1 MIDPARLC
9 ELGWVPDPLARFGM
23 RGLVRERLREQ
34 AQAGSAGQA
43 AFFASLRS
51 GPVAIATDA
60 ANAQH
65 YEVPAEFFA
74 TVLGPRL
81 KYSCAWYENPSV
93 DLAQAEEAMLRLSC
107 ARAGIEDGMR
117 LLDLGCG
124 WGSLA
129 LWLAEQ
135 YPRSLITAVSN
146 SATQR
151 AYIEGEARSRGFSN
165 LSVITANAIEW
176 DTDVRFDRVLSVE
189 MFEHMRNYEVLLR
202 RVTGWLAPGGR
213 LFTHVFCCREYGY
226 HFAEA
231 DGWMAQNFF
240 TGGIMPREDQ
250 FEQFP
255 SSARLIERW
264 WVPGTHYE
272 RTCNDWLAR
281 LDANRDAVLA
291 TCREA
296 YGSADARVWRQRWRM
311 FFMACAELFGLE
323 GGRRFGVVHSLM
335 AAPE

>member
-1 MIDPARLC
+1 
-9 ELGWVPDPLARFGM
+9 
-23 RGLVRERLREQ
+23 
-34 AQAGSAGQA
+34 
-43 AFFASLRS
+43 
-51 GPVAIATDA
+51 
-60 ANAQH
+60 
-65 YEVPAEFFA
+65 
-74 TVLGPRL
+74 
-81 KYSCAWYENPSV
+81 
-93 DLAQAEEAMLRLSC
+93 
-107 ARAGIEDGMR
+107 
-117 LLDLGCG
+117 
-124 WGSLA
+124 
-129 LWLAEQ
+129 
-135 YPRSLITAVSN
+135 
-146 SATQR
+146 
-151 AYIEGEARSRGFSN
+151 
-165 LSVITANAIEW
+165 VITANAIEW

-281 LDANRDAVLA
+281 LDANHDAVLA

-296 YGSADARVWRQRWRM
+296 YGDSAGACFSWRALSFSGWKAAGALAWCTRSWQRPSDPGSP
-311 FFMACAELFGLE
+311 LI
-323 GGRRFGVVHSLM
+323 VQ
-335 AAPE
+335 